1 MGSVRRP
8 SGTEQPFGCTCDAPA
23 ARQKRVATSLTASH
37 RAAPSHSLACAAMP
51 VHRITYPLH
60 RVRSS
65 RRRAWTMLL
74 DNVGRFLNPVS
85 PDWFSSPTF
94 HFGGVPDALEL
105 KICYAP
111 WLRWVL
117 LDRILLRSAGTRI
130 RELCHSEGFLLDSI
144 QIVDA
149 GVIRSD
155 DVRSGSRVLVAHAQR
170 AEALARETQPAKPL
184 LCHVTADLDVLGFRM
199 SIHHGCRRSAKPS

>member
-1 MGSVRRP
+1 MS
-8 SGTEQPFGCTCDAPA
+8 
-23 ARQKRVATSLTASH
+23 
-37 RAAPSHSLACAAMP
+37 
-51 VHRITYPLH
+51 VHRITYPMQ
-60 RVRSS
+60 RGRSS

-74 DNVGRFLNPVS
+74 DNVRRFLNPVS
-85 PDWFSSPTF
+85 RDWFSSPTF

-130 RELCHSEGFLLDSI
+130 RQLCHSEGFLLDSI

-149 GVIRSD
+149 GVRSE
-155 DVRSGSRVLVAHAQR
+155 DVRSRGRVLVAHAQR
-170 AEALARETQPAKPL
+170 PEALARETQPAKPL

-199 SIHHGCRRSAKPS
+199 SIHHGCTRFSKPQLKT